1 MIMTDESQ
9 SSRKIVSVPP
19 AVERQIDENLKRLYR
34 QQLEDDLPDSLRA
47 LVAKLRGE
55 GQAR

>member
-1 MIMTDESQ
+1 MTDESQ